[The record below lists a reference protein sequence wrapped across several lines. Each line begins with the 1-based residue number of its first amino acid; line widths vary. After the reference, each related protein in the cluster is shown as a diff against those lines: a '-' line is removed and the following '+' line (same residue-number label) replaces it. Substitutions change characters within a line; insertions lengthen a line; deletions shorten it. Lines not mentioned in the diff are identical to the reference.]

1 MQPRADVWEGGG
13 SFQEEGKT
21 AQVAPLPVAIL
32 GAQNILHS
40 VSKSYLLCWM
50 AFPQALPLQQP

>member
-1 MQPRADVWEGGG
+1 MQQRADVWEGGD
-13 SFQEEGKT
+13 SFQEVGKT

-32 GAQNILHS
+32 GAQNTLYS

-50 AFPQALPLQQP
+50 AFPQALPRQQP